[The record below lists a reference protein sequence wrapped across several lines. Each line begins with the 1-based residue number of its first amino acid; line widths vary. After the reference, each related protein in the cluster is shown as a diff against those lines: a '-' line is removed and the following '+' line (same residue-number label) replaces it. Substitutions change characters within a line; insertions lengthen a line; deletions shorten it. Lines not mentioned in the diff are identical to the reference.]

1 MLPSP
6 SALELSTKAEISKE
20 QSAESLNEPPSEES
34 IVEEGVIWSG
44 GEEGGPHSSRDG
56 NNSHSISGE
65 GTSESAA
72 ETSAHPSSLKSSS
85 LVYSKTTR
93 SVGMNSY
100 HVTENEEIAENAS
113 IRDANYLSDDFASTF
128 MLDEELELEHK
139 MLKRNGP
146 TKRCCTF
153 L

>member
-6 SALELSTKAEISKE
+6 SAVELSTEAETSKE
-20 QSAESLNEPPSEES
+20 QSAESLNEPSSEES
-34 IVEEGVIWSG
+34 VVKEGVIRSG
-44 GEEGGPHSSRDG
+44 PEEGGAHSSRDG
-56 NNSHSISGE
+56 NDNHNIGGE

-72 ETSAHPSSLKSSS
+72 ETSMRSSSLKSSS
-85 LVYSKTTR
+85 LVYSKTSH

-100 HVTENEEIAENAS
+100 RVAENEEIAENAS
-113 IRDANYLSDDFASTF
+113 IRDVNDLSDDFAGTF

-146 TKRCCTF
+146 TKRYCIF